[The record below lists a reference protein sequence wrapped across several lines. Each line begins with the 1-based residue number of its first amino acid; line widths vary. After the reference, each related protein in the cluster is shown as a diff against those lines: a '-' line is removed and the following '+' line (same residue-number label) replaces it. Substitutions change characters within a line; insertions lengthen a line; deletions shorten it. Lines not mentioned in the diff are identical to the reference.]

1 MSNLSK
7 PDTDDNT
14 IKEYDLSSTPFSWD
28 KLDGLLAYKSSL
40 RMCSEILDVPATT
53 IHDHIKR
60 RYNKTFTDYAED
72 KLSVTKLK
80 LVQKA
85 IKMAEKGDRVMLIF
99 CLKNICK
106 WQDKI
111 EEKITSQQK
120 IELAY
125 KVIDSVKGKSE

>member
-1 MSNLSK
+1 MSNSEK
-7 PDTDDNT
+7 HDNAEKKA
-14 IKEYDLSSTPFSWD
+14 KEYDLASTPFSWD

-40 RMCSEILDVPATT
+40 RMCSEILDCNPST
-53 IHDHIKR
+53 IQDHILR
-60 RYNKTFTDYAED
+60 RYNKTFTEYAED

-106 WQDKI
+106 WQDRI